1 MKATEF
7 RKLIREE
14 VRKVMNEGAA
24 VVLSQEF
31 GLYDDAKFLKVVWH
45 MPISELE
52 KLLEDTISDLTYTK
66 NVSPKGSIMG
76 SFARRDIEKIKGRI
90 KFLKEII
97 LSKKKTPEFIP
108 SQYK

>member
-1 MKATEF
+1 MKASEF
-7 RKLIREE
+7 RNLIREE
-14 VRKVMNEGAA
+14 VRRALTESAS
-24 VVLSQEF
+24 VLSQEF
-31 GLYDDAKFLKVVWH
+31 GSYDDAKFLKVVWH
-45 MPISELE
+45 MSISELE
-52 KLLEDTISDLTYTK
+52 KLLEDTTSDLTYTK
-66 NVSPKGSIMG
+66 NVSPKGAIMG